1 MANSDQFAQLAQNA
15 GITFNSTFIDEI
27 YDIAAEYDSR
37 TKARTQGPAQTRKDL
52 AAVSKSLD
60 ATLKGFA
67 KLEPPN
73 TAKLRGVYRSKFL
86 GEHVNRKDRSNSTAP
101 RLADDIVAVKRL
113 SGAISFLLDRLPQS
127 GRPSRESRDMLF
139 VQLAKLY
146 EQRTGMEF
154 HYSDKRDGFVGSDF
168 VRGMAQAIDPDLPD
182 EDFEKGLRACS
193 RIIRSERN
201 LRKTDVGSE

>member
-37 TKARTQGPAQTRKDL
+37 TKAMEKGLAQTRKDL
-52 AAVSKSLD
+52 ATVAKSLD

-73 TAKLRGVYRSKFL
+73 TTKLRGVYRSKFL
-86 GEHVNRKDRSNSTAP
+86 GEQVDRMNGPIPAHPVLS
-101 RLADDIVAVKRL
+101 DDISATKRL
-113 SGAISFLLDRLPQS
+113 SDSISFLLDRLPQG

-139 VQLAKLY
+139 VQLAKFY

-154 HYSDKRDGFVGSDF
+154 HYPDKRDGFVGSDF

-193 RIIRSERN
+193 QIIRSERN
-201 LRKTDVGSE
+201 LRKIDVGSE